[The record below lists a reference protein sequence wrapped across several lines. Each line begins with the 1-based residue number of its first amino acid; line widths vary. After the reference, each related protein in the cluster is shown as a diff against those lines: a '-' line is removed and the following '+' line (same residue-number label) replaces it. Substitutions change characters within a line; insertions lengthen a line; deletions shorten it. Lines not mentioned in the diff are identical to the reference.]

1 MLVNLTKILSW
12 AYWLVYIFVILYGG
26 FALYVY
32 FDHEKSFGGKRLS
45 RDHDKCPTSSKMN
58 PPDIRDWKSNQILVL
73 ESAKEHPNN
82 FADCELLNQV
92 KDVDHN
98 KVVHQHRMRESMRAS
113 LMKPKA
119 NVLDMDHIYLTYFQL
134 LWAFTFVGPCS
145 MFLWK
150 KGVKLLK
157 LRVFL
162 VEKIGHLKIKPVDYD
177 ALVGKIVLEQSQA
190 IHYFAKTEKGSKLG
204 NIAVFFLCG

>member
-1 MLVNLTKILSW
+1 
-12 AYWLVYIFVILYGG
+12 
-26 FALYVY
+26 
-32 FDHEKSFGGKRLS
+32 
-45 RDHDKCPTSSKMN
+45 
-58 PPDIRDWKSNQILVL
+58 
-73 ESAKEHPNN
+73 
-82 FADCELLNQV
+82 
-92 KDVDHN
+92 
-98 KVVHQHRMRESMRAS
+98 MRAS